1 MVGSLPNRSK
11 RKNRGA
17 MADKDFIIGL
27 LERVRRR
34 VRSEQRF
41 KVIYAILSGALI
53 FPVLLKLIDLFSPI
67 KGLAVVVLLGIWAVA
82 TTVWLIRRTR
92 IQVSLDQ
99 AAENLD
105 RLAHLQDQMKTAWW
119 FIDHPQSSEWVD
131 VHLQRTVRSAGTLK
145 VETLYPGS
153 IPKTFH
159 RAFALMAVFV
169 ILNFLPLSENHN
181 WFFLQGAPPFQLSR
195 TDQALADRAKKL
207 LEKSDAAKELE
218 KIIGDLEHGKIS
230 SDAAQQQI
238 SDLRQQIDGGNLE
251 LSNILDGLASI
262 ANQLEHSSALA
273 PAAEAMSAG
282 NAAEAAEEIR
292 SVGENLGVT
301 PEDVLREMQ
310 KSMSQAAVNSP
321 ASLQELSK
329 RMQETSDSLKNN
341 DPEAGKVALD
351 KLAESLD
358 KLAQR
363 MKDQQQQSQA
373 SKQLA
378 DLQNSLHQEAAA
390 GEESAEAQQSP
401 SPAEGAGK
409 ESGAPS
415 PNSNPSAGTPSGNG
429 QGSKSS
435 SGSNTSGSG
444 LPAELS
450 LGDTTKLDVQ
460 LKMEGL
466 KGQAGKGGQP
476 QDFEEASKQER
487 SAMDYRNV
495 PSQLNP
501 AQKDALNQNRLPRE
515 QREIVKYYFEEIRPR
530 SAGGPI
536 KQ

>member
-1 MVGSLPNRSK
+1 
-11 RKNRGA
+11 
-17 MADKDFIIGL
+17 MAYKEFIIGL

-41 KVIYAILSGALI
+41 RIIYAILSMALI
-53 FPVLLKLIDLFSPI
+53 FPLVLKLIDLFSPL
-67 KGLAVVVLLGIWAVA
+67 KGFTVVVLLGLWAVA
-82 TTVWLIRRTR
+82 TTIWLVRRTR
-92 IQVSLDQ
+92 IQVTLDQ
-99 AAENLD
+99 AADSLD
-105 RLAHLQDQMKTAWW
+105 KQARLQDQMKTAWW
-119 FIDHPQSSEWVD
+119 FIDHPASSEASSEWVH
-131 VHLQRTVRSAGTLK
+131 VQLRRTVRSADTLK

-169 ILNFLPLSENHN
+169 ILNFLPLSEHHN
-181 WFFLQGAPPFQLSR
+181 WFYLQGAPPFRLSR
-195 TDQALADRAKKL
+195 ADQALADRAKKL
-207 LEKSDAAKELE
+207 LEKSDSAKELE
-218 KIIGDLEHGKIS
+218 KIIGELEQGKIS
-230 SDAAQQQI
+230 SSAAQQQL

-262 ANQLEHSSALA
+262 ANQLEHSAALT

-282 NAAEAAEEIR
+282 DAADAADEIR
-292 SVGENLGVT
+292 SVCENLGIT

-310 KSMSQAAVNSP
+310 KSMSQAASNSP

-329 RMQETSDSLKNN
+329 LMKETSDALKN
-341 DPEAGKVALD
+341 DDTAAGKVALD
-351 KLAESLD
+351 NLAASLD
-358 KLAQR
+358 QLAQR
-363 MKDQQQQSQA
+363 MKEQQQQSQA

-378 DLQNSLHQEAAA
+378 DLQNSLQQEAAA
-390 GEESAEAQQSP
+390 EEESADASQSP

-415 PNSNPSAGTPSGNG
+415 ANNNPSAGNPAGNG
-429 QGSKSS
+429 RGSKSA
-435 SGSNTSGSG
+435 SGSNTSASG

-476 QDFEEASKQER
+476 QDLEEASKQER

-515 QREIVKYYFEEIRPR
+515 QREIVKYYFEEIRPK